1 MFQAREIAASVLVS
15 IHNVAFYERLVRLAR
30 QAIVDGR
37 FQAFKRDFLDR
48 YDESEGNTHP

>member
-15 IHNVAFYERLVRLAR
+15 IHNVAFYERLVRQAR

-37 FQAFKRDFLDR
+37 FQGFKRDFLGR
-48 YDESEGNTHP
+48 YDESEGNTDP